1 MPELPEVE
9 TTRRGIAP
17 LVEGQC
23 VTGLRVRHAGLRW
36 PVPVAALRRGLVNR
50 EITAVER
57 RAKYLLLR
65 TSTGTALLHLGMSGS
80 LRLVPTGSPA
90 GRHDHVDIELGNGH
104 CLRLTDP
111 RRFGALLWTREDPLQ
126 HALLKDLGPEPLGDA
141 FDGAYLF
148 RRSRG
153 KKVAVKAFLMD
164 SRMVAGVGN
173 IYANEALFLAG
184 IHPARAAGRIGLAR
198 YGQLATCVQQVLAE
212 SLAQGG
218 TTLRDFVNGDGQ
230 PGYFSLYLR
239 VYGKGGQPCP
249 VCNTTLKEIRQGQRS
264 TVYCPRCQH

>member
-17 LVEGQC
+17 LVAGQR
-23 VTGLRVRHAGLRW
+23 VTGLKVRHAGLRW
-36 PVPVAALRRGLVNR
+36 PVPTAALRRGLVNQ
-50 EITAVER
+50 EIMAVER

-65 TSTGTALLHLGMSGS
+65 TAAGSAILHLGMSGS
-80 LRLVPTGSPA
+80 LRLVPAGSPA
-90 GRHDHVDIELGNGH
+90 GKHDHVDIELANGH

-126 HALLKDLGPEPLGDA
+126 HALLRDLGHEPLDDA
-141 FDGAYLF
+141 FDGDYLF

-153 KKVAVKAFLMD
+153 RKVAVKALLMD
-164 SRMVAGVGN
+164 SHVVAGVGN

-198 YGQLATCVQQVLAE
+198 YERLAACVKQVLAE

-239 VYGKGGQPCP
+239 VYGKGGQSCP
-249 VCNTTLKEIRQGQRS
+249 VCKTTLKETRQGQRT
-264 TVYCPRCQH
+264 TVYCPCCQR